1 MKLKDFEYYNGTW
14 NAILEVD
21 DLEFLVDGEYADDGV
36 STNPCGYSQSAIN
49 QLVHEEFASIKESY
63 SDYY

>member
-21 DLEFLVDGEYADDGV
+21 DLEILVEGEYGSDGV
-36 STNPCGYSQSAIN
+36 STNPCGYNQSFIN
-49 QLVHEEFASIKESY
+49 QLVHEEFASIRESY